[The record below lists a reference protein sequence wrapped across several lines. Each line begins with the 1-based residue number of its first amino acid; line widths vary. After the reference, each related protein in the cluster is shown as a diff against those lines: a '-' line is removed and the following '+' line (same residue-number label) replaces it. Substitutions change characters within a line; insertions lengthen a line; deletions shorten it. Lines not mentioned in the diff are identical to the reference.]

1 MLVILAGGPVTAP
14 VEAGLGEEAEAEV
27 VMVYLVGEVPIAIA
41 IGLGGGGLD
50 EERAIVAYLIIRII
64 ERVDVD
70 GHSVSA
76 VVSGG
81 VLLSLL
87 PHDVSMMVQSTRHIS
102 FLMLLVSLP
111 GELVRDVD
119 AVHADGVRSV
129 SIVRDGPELIGVVRY
144 VEFDF
149 EIKITGGPV
158 FSREEECAALQRQ

>member
-70 GHSVSA
+70 GQSA
-76 VVSGG
+76 G
-81 VLLSLL
+81 
-87 PHDVSMMVQSTRHIS
+87 
-102 FLMLLVSLP
+102 MLLVSLP

>member
-14 VEAGLGEEAEAEV
+14 VEAGLGDEAEAEV
-27 VMVYLVGEVPIAIA
+27 VMVYLVGEVPSAIA
-41 IGLGGGGLD
+41 IGLG
-50 EERAIVAYLIIRII
+50 
-64 ERVDVD
+64 
-70 GHSVSA
+70 
-76 VVSGG
+76 GG

>member
-41 IGLGGGGLD
+41 TASALTVFP
-50 EERAIVAYLIIRII
+50 AS
-64 ERVDVD
+64 
-70 GHSVSA
+70 HSVSA

-111 GELVRDVD
+111 GEFVRDVD

>member
-27 VMVYLVGEVPIAIA
+27 VMVYLVGEVPIAIT

-70 GHSVSA
+70 GQSA
-76 VVSGG
+76 G
-81 VLLSLL
+81 
-87 PHDVSMMVQSTRHIS
+87 
-102 FLMLLVSLP
+102 MLLVSLP